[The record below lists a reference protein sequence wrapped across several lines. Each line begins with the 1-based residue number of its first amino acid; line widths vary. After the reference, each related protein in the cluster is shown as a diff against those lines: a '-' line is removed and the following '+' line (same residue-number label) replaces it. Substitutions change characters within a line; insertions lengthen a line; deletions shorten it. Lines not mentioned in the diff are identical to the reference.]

1 MFSTVIIDLGKV
13 FVGLQDYMIPV
24 NETTESLELHLEL
37 NTASNMYWMLI
48 STFEIAIETNRKN
61 GMGRV
66 RCLAIFDHGLLPGTC
81 NISATDGLSAAACI
95 TSPDAHCPVPD

>member
-1 MFSTVIIDLGKV
+1 MYIELEPHEVVSE
-13 FVGLQDYMIPV
+13 LQDYMIPV

-48 STFEIAIETNRKN
+48 STFEIAIDTNRKN

-66 RCLAIFDHGLLPGTC
+66 CLLL
-81 NISATDGLSAAACI
+81 S
-95 TSPDAHCPVPD
+95 